1 MQAKFLNHYTLHA
14 TRYTLIF
21 ISFLLTFGLADLR
34 LSFAEQPDCSMCH
47 EPLTK
52 EKVVHMAL
60 QMGCPT
66 CHTAIDAK
74 DVPHKKTNNIAKG
87 LSSDQPDLCYSCHD
101 KSAFTQSVFHAALGM
116 GCTSCHN
123 PHSSKNN
130 KILVAEPPD
139 LCFNCHDKSAFSK
152 KVVHPALSMGC
163 TSCHNPH
170 SSKNNKILVAE
181 PPDLCFTCHDK
192 TKFNGSTV
200 HPPVMGGMC
209 TSCHNP
215 HASDTDKLLLSKVP
229 DLCFTCHD
237 KATFDRRKGHMP
249 VAAGL
254 CLTCHGPHASSSMAL
269 LVKPMFVLCTSCHK
283 TQASG
288 THVLAGLRGSH
299 PIKEGTPDPSRKGKD
314 MGCSSCHNPHG
325 ADFDKLFYQQG
336 ICKKCHK
343 Y

>member
-1 MQAKFLNHYTLHA
+1 MQAKFLKWLV
-14 TRYTLIF
+14 F
-21 ISFLLTFGLADLR
+21 IIILLALNLQTA
-34 LSFAEQPDCSMCH
+34 SAEEPDCSMCH

-101 KSAFTQSVFHAALGM
+101 KSAF
-116 GCTSCHN
+116 
-123 PHSSKNN
+123 
-130 KILVAEPPD
+130 
-139 LCFNCHDKSAFSK
+139 SK

-181 PPDLCFTCHDK
+181 PPDLCFNCHDK
-192 TKFNGSTV
+192 TKFDGKSV

-209 TSCHNP
+209 TSCHSP
-215 HASDTDKLLLSKVP
+215 HASDTEKLLLSKLP

-237 KATFDRRKGHMP
+237 KATFNRRKGHMP

-336 ICKKCHK
+336 ICKRCHK